1 MLREPVESMHR
12 ARSEGQRVALEVRDR
27 HVSSS
32 CVEDDRSVDRG
43 GPWRDRR
50 SSDDGGGTRALFV
63 CRFAYHESVHAAYS
77 RIVATVL
84 SFVLCMIYLLIFPF
98 SPIGLAVIIGVGTV
112 ILKLFGHEQEIVTA
126 GITTAVIMVIAAPS
140 PNPWEEPILRL
151 ADTLLGIG
159 VGLAAVWLV
168 RGPIKS
174 ARDAVPESGV

>member
-1 MLREPVESMHR
+1 MAGRFTVQVGSVRPALLDGFIL
-12 ARSEGQRVALEVRDR
+12 AVAALASYLLAAHGLSAV
-27 HVSSS
+27 HSLSKL
-32 CVEDDRSVDRG
+32 DDQIGGLWSVVA
-43 GPWRDRR
+43 
-50 SSDDGGGTRALFV
+50 TLFV
-63 CRFAYHESVHAAYS
+63 CRFAYQESVHAAYS

-84 SFVLCMIYLLIFPF
+84 SFVLCMIYLLVFPF
-98 SPIGLAVIIGVGTV
+98 SPLGLAVIIGVGTV

-174 ARDAVPESGV
+174 ARDAVPDSGA